1 MSVSTDSVVEP
12 LSPGMFVS
20 LRVPGFPFLL
30 LAGWFWTM
38 CRWGCGFLGAYLA
51 NTLTGS
57 ARLVQFSGVMLWAPL
72 LLGGVAGGMVSDRF
86 DRRRTVIVQF
96 LVVIPLAVLMG
107 LAGTT
112 GSGRTGNLRLWMV
125 YCFLVVIGVGWLIDM
140 TTRRAIVYDLVGVGR
155 LANAMAL
162 ESLSSASGLALGS
175 LFGGTAIQAV
185 GVGKAFYCIAALLAL
200 SLVCFAAVPRV
211 ERSVPSSTDRPMNAL
226 KAGFRLV
233 HSERRLLSVLGI
245 TAIVNFFAF
254 SFTPLVQVVGSRFGV
269 GPFLVGVLA
278 SMTGFGMMFGSM
290 FVARTRPHRPG
301 RVYVGGAALSMLVLV
316 AFARSP
322 WYLGA
327 LAALFVSAC
336 GMGLFGST
344 QSTLVMTS
352 VAPELRGRAL
362 GLLSTAIGVLPL
374 GMIALGEVAEIVGA
388 RWAIGASVLTGL
400 AVLAVWLGRRP
411 EVLALTT

>member
-1 MSVSTDSVVEP
+1 MSVSTDSAVEP
-12 LSPGMFVS
+12 RSPGMFVS

-57 ARLVQFSGVMLWAPL
+57 ARLVQFSGVVLWAPL

-175 LFGGTAIQAV
+175 LFGGTAFQAV
-185 GVGKAFYCIAALLAL
+185 GVGKAFY
-200 SLVCFAAVPRV
+200 SSPRC
-211 ERSVPSSTDRPMNAL
+211 SPCPSSASPPFREWNAACRVRPTDR
-226 KAGFRLV
+226 
-233 HSERRLLSVLGI
+233 
-245 TAIVNFFAF
+245 
-254 SFTPLVQVVGSRFGV
+254 
-269 GPFLVGVLA
+269 
-278 SMTGFGMMFGSM
+278 
-290 FVARTRPHRPG
+290 
-301 RVYVGGAALSMLVLV
+301 
-316 AFARSP
+316 
-322 WYLGA
+322 
-327 LAALFVSAC
+327 
-336 GMGLFGST
+336 
-344 QSTLVMTS
+344 
-352 VAPELRGRAL
+352 
-362 GLLSTAIGVLPL
+362 
-374 GMIALGEVAEIVGA
+374 
-388 RWAIGASVLTGL
+388 
-400 AVLAVWLGRRP
+400 
-411 EVLALTT
+411 